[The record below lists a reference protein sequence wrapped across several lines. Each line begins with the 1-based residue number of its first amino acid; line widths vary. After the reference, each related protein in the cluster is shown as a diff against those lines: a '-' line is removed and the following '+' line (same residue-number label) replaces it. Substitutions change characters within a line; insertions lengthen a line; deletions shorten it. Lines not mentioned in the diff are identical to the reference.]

1 MILNDRGIILKLNK
15 VTLYFFILFL
25 LILGFIVEGISFRN
39 EAVILLFS
47 SALAILI
54 SYIRSYR
61 PALHKPVIIA
71 GSFLVAVFAIIVLG
85 QESTI
90 SHLLFLFPIT
100 VVTLGYGLYGGVLFY
115 FLSVFVLFMDSR
127 WHGTAQIEFMTE
139 SLVLG
144 LSSIGLIFI
153 SVQLYQVI
161 DKNEEWLEKLHIKI
175 NEMSLLREITTSMQ
189 TASDM
194 GKLNKI
200 VLTTLT
206 AGYGLG
212 FNRAVVFLVDGDEV
226 TGQNAIGPSTRAEA
240 YRIWGKVVTS
250 QSNLHDVIEFH
261 EDSDL
266 KLLDTVK
273 GVKLSLTEDLTNPII
288 KCCTDKSPMLV
299 RGGNPEEFGED
310 LSKLSFE
317 NYALVPMIA
326 KNLVVGVFL
335 VDNRFNE
342 KPITDADLDTLITFA
357 GQSAL
362 AFENIRL
369 YERIRKLAITDEL
382 TGLYNHRY
390 YKETIHQLMK
400 NRTPFSLM
408 VIDVDNFKQFNE
420 NYGHA
425 TGDKVL
431 SEVGKALK
439 NAAGTKGLAFRY
451 GGDEFTIIM
460 QNTDR
465 EETLEAAKAIQSSIS
480 DIAFDVVSSCLT
492 LSIGIAQY
500 PKDAETEKDLFVTAD
515 KKLKNAKDSG
525 KNTVA
530 WEVV

>member
-1 MILNDRGIILKLNK
+1 M
-15 VTLYFFILFL
+15 LYIFILFL
-25 LILGFIVEGISFRN
+25 LVLGFIVEGVNFKN

-47 SALAILI
+47 SALALLI
-54 SYIRSYR
+54 NYIKSYR
-61 PALHKPVIIA
+61 PALHKPMIIT
-71 GSFLVAVFAIIVLG
+71 GSFLVVVFAIIILG
-85 QESTI
+85 KESAI

-100 VVTLGYGLYGGVLFY
+100 VVTLGYGLRGGVLFY
-115 FLSVFVLFMDSR
+115 FLSVFILYADSR
-127 WHGTAQIEFMTE
+127 WHKTPILQFQSD

-144 LSSIGLIFI
+144 LSALGLIYI
-153 SVQLYQVI
+153 SVQLYHLI

-212 FNRAVVFLVDGDEV
+212 FNRAVVFLVEGDEV
-226 TGQNAIGPSTRAEA
+226 TGQNAIGPSTRKEA

-250 QSNLHDVIEFH
+250 QTNLHDVIEFH

-273 GVKLSLTEDLTNPII
+273 GVKLSLTEDHANPII
-288 KCCTDKSPMLV
+288 KCIREKSPLLV
-299 RGGNPEEFGED
+299 RGGNPLDFGEK
-310 LSKLSFE
+310 LARLSFE

-326 KNLVVGVFL
+326 KNHVVGVFL

-342 KPITDADLDTLITFA
+342 KTITDDDLDTLITFA

-369 YERIRKLAITDEL
+369 YDRIRKLAITDEL

-390 YKETIHQLMK
+390 YKETIQDLMK
-400 NRTPFSLM
+400 KQIPFSLM
-408 VIDVDNFKQFNE
+408 VIDVDDFKQFNE

-431 SEVGKALK
+431 SEVGSALK
-439 NAAGTKGLAFRY
+439 NAAGTSGLAFRY
-451 GGDEFTIIM
+451 GGDEFTIIL
-460 QNTDR
+460 QNRNR
-465 EETLEAAKAIQSSIS
+465 EETLMVAKSIQTSIS
-480 DIAFDVVSSCLT
+480 DIASHEVSSSLT
-492 LSIGIAQY
+492 LSIGIAEY
-500 PKDAETEKDLFVTAD
+500 PKDARSEASLFVTAD

>member
-1 MILNDRGIILKLNK
+1 M
-15 VTLYFFILFL
+15 LYIFILFL
-25 LILGFIVEGISFRN
+25 LILGFIVEGINFRN
-39 EAVILLFS
+39 EGVLILFS
-47 SALAILI
+47 IALALLI
-54 SYIRSYR
+54 NYIKSYR
-61 PALHKPVIIA
+61 PTLHKPMIIT
-71 GSFLVAVFAIIVLG
+71 GSFLIVIFALIVLG
-85 QESTI
+85 KDSTL

-100 VVTLGYGLYGGVLFY
+100 VVTLGYGFYGGVLFY
-115 FLSVFVLFMDSR
+115 FLSVFILYMDSL
-127 WHGTAQIEFMTE
+127 WHQIPHGEFQRD

-144 LSSIGLIFI
+144 LSSLGLIYI
-153 SVQLYQVI
+153 SVQLYQPI

-175 NEMSLLREITTSMQ
+175 NEMSLLREVTTSMQ

-266 KLLDTVK
+266 MLLDIVK
-273 GVKLSLTEDLTNPII
+273 RVRLSLSRDSSNPIV
-288 KCCTDKSPMLV
+288 KCCINKSPLLIK
-299 RGGNPEEFGED
+299 GGNPEDFGED
-310 LSKLSFE
+310 LSKFSFE

-326 KNLVVGVFL
+326 NNLVVGVFL

-342 KPITDADLDTLITFA
+342 KTITDDDLDTLITFA

-382 TGLYNHRY
+382 TGLYNHRF
-390 YKETIHQLMK
+390 YKETIQDLMK
-400 NRTPFSLM
+400 NRKPFSLM
-408 VIDVDNFKQFNE
+408 VIDVDDFKQFNE

-431 SEVGKALK
+431 SEVGKTL
-439 NAAGTKGLAFRY
+439 NMAAGRKGHAFRY

-460 QNTDR
+460 ENTGR
-465 EETLEAAKAIQSSIS
+465 EETLLVAKAIQDCIS
-480 DIAFDVVSSCLT
+480 DIAFDVVSSSLT
-492 LSIGIAQY
+492 LSIGIAEY
-500 PKDAETEKDLFVTAD
+500 PKDAETEASLFITAD

>member
-1 MILNDRGIILKLNK
+1 M
-15 VTLYFFILFL
+15 LYIFILFL
-25 LILGFIVEGISFRN
+25 LILSFIVEGASLRDDAI
-39 EAVILLFS
+39 ILIFS
-47 SALAILI
+47 SSLALLI
-54 SYIRSYR
+54 NYIKSLR
-61 PALHKPVIIA
+61 PTLHKPMIIT
-71 GSFLVAVFAIIVLG
+71 GSFLIVVFAIIVLG
-85 QESTI
+85 QDSTL

-100 VVTLGYGLYGGVLFY
+100 VVTLGYGLYGGVFLY
-115 FLSVFVLFMDSR
+115 FLSVSVLFMESR
-127 WHGTAQIEFMTE
+127 WHQMNPHAFYTD

-144 LSSIGLIFI
+144 LSSLGLIYMA
-153 SVQLYQVI
+153 VQLNQLT
-161 DKNEEWLEKLHIKI
+161 DKNDQWLEKLHIKI
-175 NEMSLLREITTSMQ
+175 NEMSLLREVTTSMQ

-212 FNRAVVFLVDGDEV
+212 FNRAAVFLVDGDEL
-226 TGQNAIGPSTRAEA
+226 TGENAIGPSTRAEA

-250 QSNLHDVIEFH
+250 QTSLHDVIEFH

-266 KLLDTVK
+266 KLPDTVK
-273 GVKLSLTEDLTNPII
+273 GVKLSLSKDLTNPLVN
-288 KCCTDKSPMLV
+288 CCKDKSPMLI
-299 RGGNPEEFGED
+299 RGGNPED
-310 LSKLSFE
+310 LGGCLAKLGFE

-326 KNLVVGVFL
+326 NNLVVGVLL

-342 KPITDADLDTLITFA
+342 KPITDEDLDTLITFA

-369 YERIRKLAITDEL
+369 YDRIRNLAITDAL
-382 TGLYNHRY
+382 TGLYNHRCF
-390 YKETIHQLMK
+390 KETLEEMIK
-400 NRTPFSLM
+400 TRKPFSLM
-408 VIDVDNFKQFNE
+408 VIDVDDFKQFNE

-425 TGDKVL
+425 TGDTVL
-431 SEVGKALK
+431 SEVGHALK
-439 NAAGTKGLAFRY
+439 KSVGKKGSAFRY

-460 QNTDR
+460 ENTTR
-465 EETLEAAKAIQSSIS
+465 EETLLVAKTIQDSIR
-480 DIAFDVVSSCLT
+480 DLPCDVVSSCLT

-500 PKDAETEKDLFVTAD
+500 PEDAKTEAELFIMAD

-525 KNTVA
+525 KNAVA